1 MKNNNL
7 KIFENLFELGYLVSD
22 ELSNG
27 IIHFTMFSGGTEV
40 ELTSKLSRDNQVSLA
55 DTVSLSS
62 ILNSQ

>member
-27 IIHFTMFSGGTEV
+27 IIHFTMFSGTEV
-40 ELTSKLSRDNQVSLA
+40 ELTSKLSRDNQVPLA
-55 DTVSLSS
+55 DTVSLLS